1 MLAFPRVALCRKQK
15 YYGETFKTAPI
26 HFFFDRLRLFESA
39 DENVDLFAV
48 MALLICLWKADI
60 DNFGN
65 MDKQLKDM
73 KGNKD
78 ANATKG
84 LLW

>member
-1 MLAFPRVALCRKQK
+1 
-15 YYGETFKTAPI
+15 
-26 HFFFDRLRLFESA
+26 LFESA

>member
-1 MLAFPRVALCRKQK
+1 MSVE
-15 YYGETFKTAPI
+15 G
-26 HFFFDRLRLFESA
+26 
-39 DENVDLFAV
+39 
-48 MALLICLWKADI
+48 DI
-60 DNFGN
+60 DIFGN

-73 KGNKD
+73 KGNED